1 MWAAFRTGSAWRGWA
16 GRCGHRLTAHYISR
30 VSRRQAASTPDF
42 ATTKPAHSALI
53 GRYYCAPRLITT
65 SKVPRLR
72 LVCLSIDGVTEAHQV
87 CLVKSGIGAPSRT
100 DTRCFS
106 TMPDTMLDESFRN
119 AYGSARAHSM
129 LQSSCAPLP
138 LPASPVLSLRSGIV
152 GGVSLPE
159 VLHYARRTQCFLP
172 PNEHSPTSPNHE
184 IEP

>member
-1 MWAAFRTGSAWRGWA
+1 MAAMSFTLRTPDH
-16 GRCGHRLTAHYISR
+16 CFSR

-42 ATTKPAHSALI
+42 ATAKPAHSALI
-53 GRYYCAPRLITT
+53 GRYHCEPRLIPT

-72 LVCLSIDGVTEAHQV
+72 LLCLSIDGVTEAHQV
-87 CLVKSGIGAPSRT
+87 CLVTSGIGTTSRT

-106 TMPDTMLDESFRN
+106 TMPDTMLDRSFRN

-129 LQSSCAPLP
+129 LQSSCATLP

-152 GGVSLPE
+152 GGVSLSE
-159 VLHYARRTQCFLP
+159 VLHYARRTQCFSP
-172 PNEHSPTSPNHE
+172 PIEHSPTSPNHE

>member
-1 MWAAFRTGSAWRGWA
+1 M
-16 GRCGHRLTAHYISR
+16 
-30 VSRRQAASTPDF
+30 
-42 ATTKPAHSALI
+42 
-53 GRYYCAPRLITT
+53 
-65 SKVPRLR
+65 PRLR

-87 CLVKSGIGAPSRT
+87 CLVTSGIGTTIRT

-106 TMPDTMLDESFRN
+106 TMPDTMLDRSFRN

-159 VLHYARRTQCFLP
+159 VLHYARRTQACHRPMNTRPHRLITKSSLEASSRHDFVTRFSARRKSRKKRKP
-172 PNEHSPTSPNHE
+172 KWAAETESAFRFIGSHWRFYRTFRSGE
-184 IEP
+184 KAIF